1 MKVLCRGLATA
12 KSTYSKSLAKSQLIN
27 APEQP
32 NHEGANPSFPIYNA
46 NFCFTNLYVTCRYQ
60 MAIQTVGVVDFMMAC
75 QHGKVLRKCFMIVE
89 LEGFVPTTN
98 EIMYRIFY
106 IATWLRLVTLMN

>member
-32 NHEGANPSFPIYNA
+32 NHEGANPRFFPFIMLI
-46 NFCFTNLYVTCRYQ
+46 FVLPT
-60 MAIQTVGVVDFMMAC
+60 FM
-75 QHGKVLRKCFMIVE
+75 
-89 LEGFVPTTN
+89 
-98 EIMYRIFY
+98 
-106 IATWLRLVTLMN
+106 